1 MEVVSAVTADDV
13 VATPTGA
20 CDGLAGLRRRQS
32 GSLREVFLERPA
44 NELVARLIGSH
55 SMALALSD
63 NELRAVITAAS
74 GL

>member
-1 MEVVSAVTADDV
+1 
-13 VATPTGA
+13 
-20 CDGLAGLRRRQS
+20 
-32 GSLREVFLERPA
+32 VFLERPA